1 MTAMLKD
8 MQNLNARLN
17 NIEFCFD
24 TLLKLNKSEDKFAK
38 FAKKRVK
45 EENERRSKE
54 LDKRGAEEHKH
65 DK

>member
-1 MTAMLKD
+1 MLKD

-24 TLLKLNKSEDKFAK
+24 TLLKLNKNEKKFTE
-38 FAKKRVK
+38 FAQKRVK

-54 LDKRGAEEHKH
+54 LDKGRAEEHKR